1 MNRLRLVFLSF
12 LTVFTLL
19 GCGTTGRMIA
29 PMEPIAVPEHL
40 SEVGKEAQK
49 LINEANVALIAA
61 YDVVREKRRDRLISK
76 MDALKHLDT
85 LDDYSG
91 KVDNA
96 QEALD
101 LGNDTAAK
109 GKAELLKTLIAALH
123 KQVAEKA
130 RQP

>member
-12 LTVFTLL
+12 LTAFALL
-19 GCGTTGRMIA
+19 GCAGT
-29 PMEPIAVPEHL
+29 MEPIAVPEHL

-76 MDALKHLDT
+76 LEALGHLDR
-85 LDDYSG
+85 LDKYSED
-91 KVDNA
+91 VDDT

-101 LGNDTAAK
+101 RGNDIAAR
-109 GKAELLKTLIAALH
+109 GKAELTKALITALH
-123 KQVAEKA
+123 KEVAARA